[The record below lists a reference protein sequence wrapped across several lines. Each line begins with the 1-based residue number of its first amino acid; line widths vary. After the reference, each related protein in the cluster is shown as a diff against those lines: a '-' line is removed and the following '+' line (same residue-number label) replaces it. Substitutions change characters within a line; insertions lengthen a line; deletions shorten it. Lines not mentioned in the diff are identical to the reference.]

1 MNSNLAENLKKI
13 RKENNLSQED
23 LAGILGVSRQAISKW
38 ESKASYPEMD
48 KIVLLCKKFD
58 LNIDDLLHKDIKEV
72 KESVVV
78 QNKVR
83 ISFDKI
89 FDFIINSFEL
99 FWQMTLKMK
108 IKFILEQIIIV
119 IIMLVVWN
127 CGAYIGSFII
137 QQVLRKIPRDIYI
150 IIYNVFS
157 SLYLVL
163 GLIFNI
169 IILFKLYKVRY
180 YNTYVSYVNNEIKN
194 NSVKEETKNSSDSD
208 TNFKQDRLKQN
219 MIKANKIVIE
229 NKNSSDDNFFD
240 LLTNIIIGIIKLM
253 GLGIVLFLSF
263 TLVCI
268 VISLICS
275 FLIVKSGLFFGGIF
289 LSGLALGIINILVVL
304 LLLNFIFNRK
314 SNLKI
319 MINVFIGSVVLLGF
333 GMGFTLVSL
342 VGFSDTSLSN
352 NYLKQESI
360 EIPMQDNLYLRTY
373 DKDSI
378 NYQELD
384 IENIRV
390 EYKINE
396 ACKVENKVRSNGNL
410 YLKTSCEDKYIIIK
424 ELINSLN
431 NNEIYNFSDNI
442 HIIKDI
448 TVYGKKEN
456 LDIIRMNMKG

>member
-23 LAGILGVSRQAISKW
+23 LADILGVSRQAISKW
-38 ESKASYPEMD
+38 ESKVSYPEMD

-58 LNIDDLLHKDIKEV
+58 LNIDDLLHRDIKEV
-72 KESVVV
+72 KESMAV
-78 QNKVR
+78 K
-83 ISFDKI
+83 SKI
-89 FDFIINSFEL
+89 KSSCDEIFNFIINSFEL

-108 IKFILEQIIIV
+108 IKFILEQIIII
-119 IIMLVVWN
+119 IIMLIIWN
-127 CGAYIGSFII
+127 CGAYMGSFII

-157 SLYLVL
+157 SLYLIL

-169 IILFKLYKVRY
+169 IIIFKLYKVRY
-180 YNTYVSYVNNEIKN
+180 YNTYVSFTNNEN
-194 NSVKEETKNSSDSD
+194 ALGSRVNLEVKDSKD
-208 TNFKQDRLKQN
+208 INFKQNITRP
-219 MIKANKIVIE
+219 NKIVIE

-240 LLTNIIIGIIKLM
+240 LLTNIVVGIIKLI
-253 GLGIVLFLSF
+253 GLGIVSFLSL
-263 TLVCI
+263 TLVSI
-268 VISLICS
+268 VIGLICS
-275 FLIVKSGLFFGGIF
+275 FLIVKSGLFFTGIF
-289 LSGLALGIINILVVL
+289 SSGLALVIITILGIL

-314 SNLKI
+314 SNFKI
-319 MINVFIGSVVLLGF
+319 MINAFSGSVILLGF
-333 GMGFTLVSL
+333 GLGFVLVSL

-424 ELINSLN
+424 ELINSLS
-431 NNEIYNFSDNI
+431 NNEIYNFGDNI

>member
-23 LAGILGVSRQAISKW
+23 LADILGVSRQAISKW
-38 ESKASYPEMD
+38 ESKVSYPEMD

-58 LNIDDLLHKDIKEV
+58 LNIDDLLHRDIKEA
-72 KESVVV
+72 KESMAV
-78 QNKVR
+78 K
-83 ISFDKI
+83 SKI
-89 FDFIINSFEL
+89 KSSCDEIFNFIINSFEL

-119 IIMLVVWN
+119 IIMLIIWN
-127 CGAYIGSFII
+127 CGAYIGGFII
-137 QQVLRKIPRDIYI
+137 QQVLRKIPHDIYI
-150 IIYNVFS
+150 IIYNVLS
-157 SLYLVL
+157 SLYLIL

-169 IILFKLYKVRY
+169 IIIFKLYKVRY
-180 YNTYVSYVNNEIKN
+180 YNTYVSFTNNEN
-194 NSVKEETKNSSDSD
+194 ALGSRVNLEVKDSKD
-208 TNFKQDRLKQN
+208 INFKQNITRP
-219 MIKANKIVIE
+219 NKIVIE

-240 LLTNIIIGIIKLM
+240 LLTNIVVGIIKLI
-253 GLGIVLFLSF
+253 GLGIVSFLSL
-263 TLVCI
+263 TLVSI
-268 VISLICS
+268 VIGLICS
-275 FLIVKSGLFFGGIF
+275 FLIVKSGLFFTGIF
-289 LSGLALGIINILVVL
+289 SSGLALGIITILGIL

-314 SNLKI
+314 SNFKI
-319 MINVFIGSVVLLGF
+319 MINAFIGSVILLGF
-333 GMGFTLVSL
+333 GLGFVLVSL

-424 ELINSLN
+424 ELINSLS
-431 NNEIYNFSDNI
+431 NNEIYNFGDNI

>member
-23 LAGILGVSRQAISKW
+23 LADILGVSRQAISKW
-38 ESKASYPEMD
+38 ESKVSYPEMD

-58 LNIDDLLHKDIKEV
+58 LNIDDLLHRDIKEV
-72 KESVVV
+72 KESMAV
-78 QNKVR
+78 K
-83 ISFDKI
+83 SKI
-89 FDFIINSFEL
+89 KSSCDEIFNFIINSFEL

-119 IIMLVVWN
+119 IIMFIIWN
-127 CGAYIGSFII
+127 CGAYMGSFIT
-137 QQVLRKIPRDIYI
+137 QQVLRKIPHDIYI
-150 IIYNVFS
+150 TIYNVFS
-157 SLYLVL
+157 SLYLIL

-169 IILFKLYKVRY
+169 IIIFKLYKVRY
-180 YNTYVSYVNNEIKN
+180 YNAYVSFANNENALESKA
-194 NSVKEETKNSSDSD
+194 SLEFKDSRD
-208 TNFKQDRLKQN
+208 INLKQN
-219 MIKANKIVIE
+219 MTRPNKIVIE
-229 NKNSSDDNFFD
+229 NKNGSDDNFFD
-240 LLTNIIIGIIKLM
+240 LLTNIVVGTIKLI
-253 GLGIVLFLSF
+253 GLGIVSFLSF

-275 FLIVKSGLFFGGIF
+275 FLIVKSGLFFTGIF
-289 LSGLALGIINILVVL
+289 SSGLALGIITILGIL

-314 SNLKI
+314 SNFKI
-319 MINVFIGSVVLLGF
+319 MINAFIGSVILLGF
-333 GMGFTLVSL
+333 GLGFVLVSL

-360 EIPMQDNLYLRTY
+360 EIPMQDNLYLGTY

-424 ELINSLN
+424 ELINSLS
-431 NNEIYNFSDNI
+431 NNEIYNFGDNI

>member
-23 LAGILGVSRQAISKW
+23 LADILGVSRQAISKW
-38 ESKASYPEMD
+38 ESKVSYPEMD

-58 LNIDDLLHKDIKEV
+58 LNIDDLLHRDIKEV
-72 KESVVV
+72 KESMAV
-78 QNKVR
+78 K
-83 ISFDKI
+83 SKI
-89 FDFIINSFEL
+89 KSSCDEIFNFIINSFEL

-119 IIMLVVWN
+119 IIMFIIWN
-127 CGAYIGSFII
+127 CGAYMGSFIT
-137 QQVLRKIPRDIYI
+137 QQVLRKIPHDIYI
-150 IIYNVFS
+150 TIYNVFS
-157 SLYLVL
+157 SLYLIL

-169 IILFKLYKVRY
+169 IIIFKLYKVRY
-180 YNTYVSYVNNEIKN
+180 YNAYVSFANNENALESKA
-194 NSVKEETKNSSDSD
+194 SLEFKDSRD
-208 TNFKQDRLKQN
+208 INLKQN
-219 MIKANKIVIE
+219 MTRPNKIVIE
-229 NKNSSDDNFFD
+229 NKNGSDDNFFD
-240 LLTNIIIGIIKLM
+240 LLTNIVVGTIKLI
-253 GLGIVLFLSF
+253 GLGIVSFLSF

-268 VISLICS
+268 VIGLICS
-275 FLIVKSGLFFGGIF
+275 LLIVKSGLFFTGIF
-289 LSGLALGIINILVVL
+289 SSGLALGIITILGIL

-314 SNLKI
+314 SNFKI
-319 MINVFIGSVVLLGF
+319 MINAFIGSVILLGF
-333 GMGFTLVSL
+333 GLGFVLVSL

-360 EIPMQDNLYLRTY
+360 EIPMQDNLYLGTY

-424 ELINSLN
+424 ELINSLS
-431 NNEIYNFSDNI
+431 NNEIYNFGDNI

>member
-23 LAGILGVSRQAISKW
+23 LADILGVSRQAISKW
-38 ESKASYPEMD
+38 ESKVSYPEMD

-58 LNIDDLLHKDIKEV
+58 LNIDDLLHRDIKEV
-72 KESVVV
+72 KESMAV
-78 QNKVR
+78 K
-83 ISFDKI
+83 SKI
-89 FDFIINSFEL
+89 KSSCDEIFNFIINSFEL

-108 IKFILEQIIIV
+108 IKFILEQIIII
-119 IIMLVVWN
+119 IIMLIIWN
-127 CGAYIGSFII
+127 CGAYMGSFII

-157 SLYLVL
+157 SLYLIL

-169 IILFKLYKVRY
+169 IIIFKLYKVRY
-180 YNTYVSYVNNEIKN
+180 YNTYVSFTNNEN
-194 NSVKEETKNSSDSD
+194 ALGSRVNLEVKDSKD
-208 TNFKQDRLKQN
+208 INFKQNITRP
-219 MIKANKIVIE
+219 NKIVIE

-240 LLTNIIIGIIKLM
+240 LLTNIVVGIIKLI
-253 GLGIVLFLSF
+253 GLGIVSFLSL
-263 TLVCI
+263 TLVSI
-268 VISLICS
+268 VIGLICS
-275 FLIVKSGLFFGGIF
+275 FLIVKSGLFFTGIF
-289 LSGLALGIINILVVL
+289 SSGLALVIITILGIL

-314 SNLKI
+314 SNFKI
-319 MINVFIGSVVLLGF
+319 MINAFSGSVILLGF
-333 GMGFTLVSL
+333 GLGFVLVSL

-396 ACKVENKVRSNGNL
+396 ACKVENEVRSNGNL

-424 ELINSLN
+424 ELINSLS
-431 NNEIYNFSDNI
+431 NNEIYNFGDNI

>member
-23 LAGILGVSRQAISKW
+23 LADILGVSRQAISKW
-38 ESKASYPEMD
+38 ESKVSYPEMD

-58 LNIDDLLHKDIKEV
+58 LNIDDLLHRDIKEV
-72 KESVVV
+72 KESMAV
-78 QNKVR
+78 K
-83 ISFDKI
+83 SKI
-89 FDFIINSFEL
+89 KSSCDEIFNFIINSFEL

-119 IIMLVVWN
+119 IIMFIIWN

-157 SLYLVL
+157 SLYLIL

-169 IILFKLYKVRY
+169 IIIFKLYKVRY
-180 YNTYVSYVNNEIKN
+180 YNTYVSFTNNEN
-194 NSVKEETKNSSDSD
+194 ALGSRVNLEVKDSKD
-208 TNFKQDRLKQN
+208 INFKQNITRP
-219 MIKANKIVIE
+219 NKIVIE

-240 LLTNIIIGIIKLM
+240 LLTNIVVGIIKLI
-253 GLGIVLFLSF
+253 GLGIVSFLSL
-263 TLVCI
+263 TLVSI
-268 VISLICS
+268 VIGLICS
-275 FLIVKSGLFFGGIF
+275 FLIVKSGLFFTGIF
-289 LSGLALGIINILVVL
+289 SSGLALGIITILGIL

-314 SNLKI
+314 SNFKI
-319 MINVFIGSVVLLGF
+319 MINAFIGSVILLGF
-333 GMGFTLVSL
+333 GLGFVLVSL

>member
-23 LAGILGVSRQAISKW
+23 LADILGVSRQAISKW
-38 ESKASYPEMD
+38 ESKVSYPEMD

-58 LNIDDLLHKDIKEV
+58 LNIDDLLHRDIKEA
-72 KESVVV
+72 KESMAV
-78 QNKVR
+78 K
-83 ISFDKI
+83 SKI
-89 FDFIINSFEL
+89 KSSCDEIFNFIINSFEL

-119 IIMLVVWN
+119 IIMLVIWN

-157 SLYLVL
+157 SLYLIL

-169 IILFKLYKVRY
+169 IIIFKLYKVRY
-180 YNTYVSYVNNEIKN
+180 YNTYVSFTNNEN
-194 NSVKEETKNSSDSD
+194 ALGSRVNLEVKDSKD
-208 TNFKQDRLKQN
+208 INFKQNITRP
-219 MIKANKIVIE
+219 NKIVIE

-275 FLIVKSGLFFGGIF
+275 FLIVKSGLFFTGIF
-289 LSGLALGIINILVVL
+289 SSGLALGIITILGIL

-314 SNLKI
+314 SNFKI
-319 MINVFIGSVVLLGF
+319 MINAFIGSVILLGF
-333 GMGFTLVSL
+333 GLGFVLVSL

>member
-23 LAGILGVSRQAISKW
+23 LADILGVSRQAISKW
-38 ESKASYPEMD
+38 ESKVSYPEMD

-58 LNIDDLLHKDIKEV
+58 LNIDDLLHRDIKEV
-72 KESVVV
+72 KESMAV
-78 QNKVR
+78 K
-83 ISFDKI
+83 SKI
-89 FDFIINSFEL
+89 KSSCDEIFNFIINSFEL

-119 IIMLVVWN
+119 IIMFIIWN

-157 SLYLVL
+157 SLYLIL

-169 IILFKLYKVRY
+169 IIIFKLYKVRY
-180 YNTYVSYVNNEIKN
+180 YNTYVSFTNNEN
-194 NSVKEETKNSSDSD
+194 ALGSRVNLEVKDSKD
-208 TNFKQDRLKQN
+208 INFKQNITRP
-219 MIKANKIVIE
+219 NKIVIE

-240 LLTNIIIGIIKLM
+240 LLTNIVVGIIKLI
-253 GLGIVLFLSF
+253 GLGIVSFLSL
-263 TLVCI
+263 TLVSI
-268 VISLICS
+268 VIGLICS
-275 FLIVKSGLFFGGIF
+275 FLIVKSGLFFTGIF
-289 LSGLALGIINILVVL
+289 SSGLALGIITILGIL

-314 SNLKI
+314 SNFKI
-319 MINVFIGSVVLLGF
+319 MINAFIGSVILLGF
-333 GMGFTLVSL
+333 GLGFVLVSL

-378 NYQELD
+378 NYQKLD